1 MSTLTASKV
10 KAKDRRTTET
20 TPVADNQAR
29 EKLIA
34 ARIGLLIKAPFF
46 GHIAMRLKLTNA
58 DEWSNTAATDGRHL
72 YYNTTFIN
80 ELPPKQ
86 VEFLV
91 AHEVLHIV
99 YDHLG
104 RRGHREPRLSNIAAD
119 YVVNADCLDQNIGQ
133 MIPDTLYE
141 SKYSGMSYEEVY
153 DDLEKNVKKM
163 DLDDLVQKILD
174 EHLDGDDDGE
184 GDEGDSEDGN
194 GSGGK
199 RPKLSKEDMK
209 QLRDEVREVV
219 INAANATSPDKVPAG
234 VRRLISQL
242 TNPQLNW
249 RELIRQQIQSLV
261 KSDYSFMRPSRRSWH
276 MDAILPGS
284 NFAETI
290 DVCIAI
296 DASGSMSDGML
307 RDILSEIKGIMESYD
322 NFKLKIWSFDTAV
335 YGLESFSPENLDEI
349 DSYEVQGGGG
359 TDFDANW
366 QFMKDNVIEPKLFI
380 PLTDGYPYNSWGDE
394 NYCDTLFVIHGSTT
408 IESPFGQTAYYD
420 LAKGS

>member
-1 MSTLTASKV
+1 MATLTASKV

-34 ARIGLLIKAPFF
+34 ARIVLLIKAPFF

-72 YYNTTFIN
+72 YYNSTFIN
-80 ELPPKQ
+80 ELPSKQ

-209 QLRDEVREVV
+209 QLRDEVREAV

-261 KSDYSFMRPSRRSWH
+261 
-276 MDAILPGS
+276 
-284 NFAETI
+284 
-290 DVCIAI
+290 
-296 DASGSMSDGML
+296 
-307 RDILSEIKGIMESYD
+307 
-322 NFKLKIWSFDTAV
+322 
-335 YGLESFSPENLDEI
+335 
-349 DSYEVQGGGG
+349 
-359 TDFDANW
+359 
-366 QFMKDNVIEPKLFI
+366 
-380 PLTDGYPYNSWGDE
+380 
-394 NYCDTLFVIHGSTT
+394 
-408 IESPFGQTAYYD
+408 
-420 LAKGS
+420 